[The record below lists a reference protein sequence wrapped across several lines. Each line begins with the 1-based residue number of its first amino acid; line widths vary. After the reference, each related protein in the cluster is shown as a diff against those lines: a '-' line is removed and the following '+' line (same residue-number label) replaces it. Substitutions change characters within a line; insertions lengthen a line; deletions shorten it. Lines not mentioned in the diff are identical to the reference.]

1 MPKSLI
7 ILTIVSVGLII
18 TLVYLPKGIVR
29 DENKKVESVT
39 KSANRDKISEVKTSD
54 VHQNILTDQQ
64 SGIYKRLKNEF
75 TNSSSNANKIIF
87 ADSLAQFFYALNRPD
102 SSAIYY
108 EKIAQLKPE
117 FKNWKKAGDVYY
129 EAFRLALDSEKGNTY
144 GEKTRM
150 FYGLVLKEKPNELN
164 VKSNMAMTYVTTS
177 TPMQGIILLREVIAQ
192 DPDNESALMNL
203 GLLAMQSR
211 QYEKATERFK
221 QIISKH
227 PANSEARLYLGISF
241 VESGKNEEAIKE
253 FNFLKL
259 NEKDPVILQSV
270 NQYLQKLN
278 QK

>member
-1 MPKSLI
+1 
-7 ILTIVSVGLII
+7 
-18 TLVYLPKGIVR
+18 
-29 DENKKVESVT
+29 
-39 KSANRDKISEVKTSD
+39 
-54 VHQNILTDQQ
+54 
-64 SGIYKRLKNEF
+64 
-75 TNSSSNANKIIF
+75 
-87 ADSLAQFFYALNRPD
+87 
-102 SSAIYY
+102 
-108 EKIAQLKPE
+108 
-117 FKNWKKAGDVYY
+117 
-129 EAFRLALDSEKGNTY
+129 
-144 GEKTRM
+144 M